1 MALVWMIARVRALTG
16 LEFDM
21 ASVRSNTKPNMEGT
35 VVDSTKGWFLD
46 EHWPHYRAIL
56 SPVAI
61 HHGYLFN
68 TPAPDKMNINER
80 VHWSA
85 LAKRISCRTSPYDPP
100 NLHSQIPAARIAA
113 ITQEEQELL

>member
-1 MALVWMIARVRALTG
+1 LIWMVARVHALTG
-16 LEFDM
+16 LEFDLT
-21 ASVRSNTKPNMEGT
+21 SVKTNTKPNIGGS
-35 VVDSTKGWFLD
+35 VVDSAKGWFLD

-68 TPAPDKMNINER
+68 TPAPNEVHINER
-80 VHWSA
+80 VHWSV
-85 LAKRISCRTSPYDPP
+85 LAKRISSTTSPYEPP
-100 NLHSQIPAARIAA
+100 NLPSQIPSARIAA

>member
-1 MALVWMIARVRALTG
+1 MVARVRALTG
-16 LEFDM
+16 LEFDLT
-21 ASVRSNTKPNMEGT
+21 SVKTNTKPNIGGS
-35 VVDSTKGWFLD
+35 VVDSAKGWFLD

-68 TPAPDKMNINER
+68 TPAPGEVHINER

-85 LAKRISCRTSPYDPP
+85 LAKRISCILYDPP
-100 NLHSQIPAARIAA
+100 NLPSQIPPARIAA